1 MVTTVVERDDVMTE
15 RNTVPEKAQRTRSG
29 SRREPGTVSL
39 LAEILTGRP
48 NLPEARCR
56 THAELFDALVDGR
69 ATDEDKNYARGLCGR
84 CPHLTECPD
93 ALTAPHRKAASW
105 PTTHVQSSALTPNAR
120 T

>member
-1 MVTTVVERDDVMTE
+1 MAEQGSVSEATPR
-15 RNTVPEKAQRTRSG
+15 RRSG
-29 SRREPGTVSL
+29 SRKEPGTLSL
-39 LAEILTGRP
+39 LAEILENRP
-48 NLPEARCR
+48 NLPEVKCR
-56 THAELFDALVDGR
+56 TNWELFDDIADGR

>member
-1 MVTTVVERDDVMTE
+1 MAEQGSVSEATPR
-15 RNTVPEKAQRTRSG
+15 RRSG
-29 SRREPGTVSL
+29 SRKEPGTLSL
-39 LAEILTGRP
+39 LAEILENRP

-56 THAELFDALVDGR
+56 TNWELFDGIAEGR
-69 ATDEDKNYARGLCGR
+69 ATDDDKNYARGLCGR